1 MHHVLRRT
9 ATGLGGGALAVSA
22 FALAPNAAHAAQPL
36 AAEATAASSTA
47 VAATTTA
54 LKYDCYTTKAGI
66 KIGLGTWPASVTV
79 TAPLTATVGSVVT
92 APSVGA
98 AITVPSGTT
107 STLRLLG
114 ISSLTGSATVW
125 YSATGAVKSPG
136 NRTTTVTVPTVKVPS
151 SGSFPVSLTG
161 GPISETAASSPGT
174 ATFNIGALV
183 STLKTNTGK
192 SLPIVCTP
200 PAGQSLVVL
209 NVAIK

>member
-1 MHHVLRRT
+1 MHNVLRRT
-9 ATGLGGGALAVSA
+9 ATGLGTGALAVSA
-22 FALAPNAAHAAQPL
+22 FALAPGAAHAAQPL
-36 AAEATAASSTA
+36 AAETNA
-47 VAATTTA
+47 VAATAATATTTS
-54 LKYDCYTTKAGI
+54 LKYDCSTTKGGF
-66 KIGLGTWPASVTV
+66 KIGLGTWAATVTV
-79 TAPLTATVGSVVT
+79 TAPLTAARGATIT

-125 YSATGAVKSPG
+125 YSATGAVKNPG

-161 GPISETAASSPGT
+161 GPIAETAASTAGT

-200 PAGQSLVVL
+200 SAGQSLVVL
-209 NVAIK
+209 NVAVK